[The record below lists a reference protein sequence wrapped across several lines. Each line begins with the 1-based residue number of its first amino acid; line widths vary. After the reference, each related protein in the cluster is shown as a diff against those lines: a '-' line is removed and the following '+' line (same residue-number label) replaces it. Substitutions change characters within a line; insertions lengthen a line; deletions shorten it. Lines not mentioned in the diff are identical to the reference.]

1 MLYLFPACF
10 ATIFIKGNG
19 LMTSC
24 LLPGMTSLL
33 RNVVYRLKKDFVI
46 VKQILSFQS
55 RPAFGKTAIMNYL
68 EECTYSKMILG

>member
-1 MLYLFPACF
+1 MSYLFPACF

-24 LLPGMTSLL
+24 LLPVMTSLL
-33 RNVVYRLKKDFVI
+33 QNVVYRLKKDFAP

-55 RPAFGKTAIMNYL
+55 RSAFGKTAIMNL
-68 EECTYSKMILG
+68 VECT